1 MMPEYTH
8 VTHGFPP
15 LFDAESRTLILGSMP
30 SPKSREQAFYYG
42 HPQNRFWRVLA
53 AVFGAPEPKSIE
65 EKRALALANGLALWD
80 SLVECD
86 IRGASDTSIKNPVA
100 SDIPWLLEQ
109 TKISRVFTT
118 GAAADRYY
126 RLYNLPRTGIESVRL
141 PSTSPANC
149 AVSFDKLVE
158 SYSVL
163 KE

>member
-1 MMPEYTH
+1 MEYTH

-65 EKRALALANGLALWD
+65 EKRALALSNRLALWD
-80 SLVECD
+80 SLIECD

-100 SDIPWLLEQ
+100 SDIPWLLER
-109 TKISRVFTT
+109 TKITRVYTT

-126 RLYNLPRTGIESVRL
+126 RLYNLLRTGIESVRL

-149 AVSFDKLVE
+149 AVSFESLVE